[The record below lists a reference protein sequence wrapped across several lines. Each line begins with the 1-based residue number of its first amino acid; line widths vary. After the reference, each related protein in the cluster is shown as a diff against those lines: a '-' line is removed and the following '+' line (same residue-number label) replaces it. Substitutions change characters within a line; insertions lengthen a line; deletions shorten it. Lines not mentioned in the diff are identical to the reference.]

1 MGPQEDH
8 TFELNLTVPT
18 VNATKF
24 CQLILNLTNPSKSYE
39 KFGDTLLAM
48 LEIEPLRAEP
58 SEADDNIEIIEEE
71 NNEDGLEFEAEE
83 AKKDDE
89 KS

>member
-1 MGPQEDH
+1 M
-8 TFELNLTVPT
+8 
-18 VNATKF
+18 
-24 CQLILNLTNPSKSYE
+24 
-39 KFGDTLLAM
+39 
-48 LEIEPLRAEP
+48 EP

>member
-1 MGPQEDH
+1 MGPHEDY

-24 CQLILNLTNPSKSYE
+24 CQLILNLTNPSKNFE
-39 KFGDTLLAM
+39 KFGDTLLSM
-48 LEIEPLRAEP
+48 LEIEPLHQDQN
-58 SEADDNIEIIEEE
+58 EADDIEIIEEE
-71 NNEDGLEFEAEE
+71 NNEDGMAFKDEE